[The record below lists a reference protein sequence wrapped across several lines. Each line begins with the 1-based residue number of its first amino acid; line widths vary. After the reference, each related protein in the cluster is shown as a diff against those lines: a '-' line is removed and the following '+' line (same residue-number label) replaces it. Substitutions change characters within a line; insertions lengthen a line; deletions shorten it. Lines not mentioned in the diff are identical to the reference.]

1 MLQDN
6 YQQFSMVTF
15 HIKYKY
21 TLNISFK
28 ERQFVKDN
36 KQKVRNLFKKQNLL
50 SKWNGDWLVGQAPQT
65 AFSASYSLTLLKKT
79 MYPFL

>member
-1 MLQDN
+1 
-6 YQQFSMVTF
+6 MVTF

-36 KQKVRNLFKKQNLL
+36 KQKVRNLF
-50 SKWNGDWLVGQAPQT
+50 T
-65 AFSASYSLTLLKKT
+65 I
-79 MYPFL
+79 